1 MSSPK
6 ACVGIWHDWHARF
19 VKDVHEEYIPVG
31 KILVGNIQH
40 SNVKTGK
47 WCRCSPIHKWRQAV
61 HCHVFLCKINTVHRR
76 RLDHRVLDGSR
87 SPVVSQVFPRFEQ
100 HPDHPS
106 SLSPYTLWVT
116 PHSAS
121 QGSRSAPKQSTKS
134 RRPQYVEERT
144 IAENHAKQQEENS
157 RLNDEAKRGNRRWR
171 QLQQQQSSMEQ
182 RERVNKTR
190 STVSKGVFIKA
201 ARQRRC
207 GKLIDGLSIIG
218 TDCWVWHSYLM

>member
-1 MSSPK
+1 VIMSSPK
-6 ACVGIWHDWHARF
+6 ACVGIWDDWHARF
-19 VKDVHEEYIPVG
+19 VKDVREEYIPVG
-31 KILVGNIQH
+31 KMLVGNIQH
-40 SNVKTGK
+40 SNVKSGK
-47 WCRCSPIHKWRQAV
+47 WCRCPPIHNWRQAV
-61 HCHVFLCKINTVHRR
+61 HCNVFFCKINTVHCR

-116 PHSAS
+116 HHSAS

-144 IAENHAKQQEENS
+144 ITESHAKQQEENS
-157 RLNDEAKRGNRRWR
+157 RLNEEVKRGNRRWR

-182 RERVNKTR
+182 
-190 STVSKGVFIKA
+190 
-201 ARQRRC
+201 
-207 GKLIDGLSIIG
+207 
-218 TDCWVWHSYLM
+218 